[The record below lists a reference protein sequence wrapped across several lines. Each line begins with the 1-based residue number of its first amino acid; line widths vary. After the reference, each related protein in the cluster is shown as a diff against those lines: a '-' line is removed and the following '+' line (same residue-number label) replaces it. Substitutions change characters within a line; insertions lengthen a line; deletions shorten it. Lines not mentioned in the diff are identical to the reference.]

1 MRPPAHD
8 TFRPH
13 LPAPAINGNP
23 TTMSNDTPV
32 LILVKLSDGRDFQ
45 FPTTWRRPLAHV
57 DAALRARFPGLQGKR
72 LRLVHGG
79 SILGPSDA
87 PLQSHKTRLLVTKVP
102 RPLFAEETDVVDEVE
117 PARPPL
123 PTLARED
130 KEVDTV
136 VHDDRTPLLVDG
148 APLPKALPDAPTAS
162 SSASAP
168 DLIDAVCLHCAV
180 SDPPPPTTSSAPG
193 SPRLHSSAPTSPT
206 SNSSTALTPPRGFD
220 LLSDSGFSP
229 ADIAA
234 FRREFHALRGSTDA
248 SPDEQAR
255 LEDQWMEGRSG
266 ANDRDAAHVELSENA
281 AFKESLAGISLGFV
295 LGMLVLL
302 VVVEP
307 GVFSRRQQIGMV
319 VGVVINA
326 AFGVLW

>member
-1 MRPPAHD
+1 M
-8 TFRPH
+8 
-13 LPAPAINGNP
+13 I
-23 TTMSNDTPV
+23 STPV
-32 LILVKLSDGRDFQ
+32 LVLVKLSDGRDCQ

-57 DAALRARFPGLQGKR
+57 DAALRARFPDLQGKR

-79 SILGPSDA
+79 SILGPPDA
-87 PLQSHKTRLLVTKVP
+87 PLQSHKARLLVTKVP
-102 RPLFAEETDVVDEVE
+102 RPLFAEETDVVNEAE
-117 PARPPL
+117 LARPPS
-123 PTLARED
+123 PTLASD
-130 KEVDTV
+130 DDV
-136 VHDDRTPLLVDG
+136 VLDDRTPLLVDG
-148 APLPKALPDAPTAS
+148 EPLPRALPVTPAAS
-162 SSASAP
+162 SAPAP

-180 SDPPPPTTSSAPG
+180 SDPPPLSSSSAPG
-193 SPRLHSSAPTSPT
+193 SPRLHSASAPTSPT
-206 SNSSTALTPPRGFD
+206 STAPAPPPRGFD
-220 LLSDSGFSP
+220 LLADSGFSP

-319 VGVVINA
+319 VGVLINA
-326 AFGVLW
+326 AFGLLWLIN

>member
-1 MRPPAHD
+1 MS
-8 TFRPH
+8 TN
-13 LPAPAINGNP
+13 LP
-23 TTMSNDTPV
+23 V
-32 LILVKLSDGRDFQ
+32 VVLVKLSDGRDFQ
-45 FPTTWRRPLAHV
+45 FPTTWSRPLSHV
-57 DAALRARFPGLQGKR
+57 DAALRSRFPDLHGKR

-79 SILGPSDA
+79 SILGPPDA
-87 PLQSHKTRLLVTKVP
+87 PLQSHKPRLLVTKVP
-102 RPLFAEETDVVDEVE
+102 RPLFAEETDVLDEVE
-117 PARPPL
+117 LARPPS
-123 PTLARED
+123 PTLAKDGE
-130 KEVDTV
+130 EVEAV
-136 VHDDRTPLLVDG
+136 LDDRTPLLVDG
-148 APLPKALPDAPTAS
+148 APLPRALPDAPAASTTAV
-162 SSASAP
+162 P

-180 SDPPPPTTSSAPG
+180 SDITPPLPPSSAPG
-193 SPRLHSSAPTSPT
+193 SPRLHSVNAAPTSPST
-206 SNSSTALTPPRGFD
+206 STSTAPPPRGFD
-220 LLSDSGFSP
+220 LLADSGFSP

-326 AFGVLW
+326 AFGVLWLIN